1 MLKKK
6 VRKVLHIVQNKKDKD
21 KPWKIKSENQKESFG
36 SFRTQKQA
44 IVEAKKIAYKQEPSQ
59 VKLHGRNGKIRAE
72 WAYKGDPYP
81 PEG

>member
-44 IVEAKKIAYKQEPSQ
+44 IVEAKKNCLQTRTKSSKTSRKKWEDSS
-59 VKLHGRNGKIRAE
+59 
-72 WAYKGDPYP
+72 
-81 PEG
+81 